1 MKNNNEYGFSLLETS
16 ISMLL
21 STLFI
26 ASVHI
31 EVLSVIKLWVNTS
44 TLIDIKGKI
53 YQVEQNLIKCYR
65 NHSDTCP
72 KPEII
77 RIKNKSK
84 LSTKLNICIIEEK
97 ENSSKSVGV
106 NSSKSVGVHIFASYV
121 YTKNED
127 INNQLANNI
136 TAGLSGFFVPEKGGY
151 QSSLNTWFIPKNEIC
166 NSVINNYNQIFIYDY
181 ISLRG

>member
-16 ISMLL
+16 ICMLL

-44 TLIDIKGKI
+44 TLIDIKDKI
-53 YQVEQNLIKCYR
+53 YQVEQNLIKCSR
-65 NHSDTCP
+65 NNSGNCP
-72 KPEII
+72 QSEIT
-77 RIKNKSK
+77 RIQNESN
-84 LSTKLNICIIEEK
+84 LFTKLNICITEEK
-97 ENSSKSVGV
+97 ENSSG
-106 NSSKSVGVHIFASYV
+106 VGVHIFASYV

-136 TAGLSGFFVPEKGGY
+136 IGGLSGFFVPGKGY
-151 QSSLNTWFIPKNEIC
+151 QSSLNTWLIPEKEIC
-166 NSVINNYNQIFIYDY
+166 SSVINNYNRIFIYDY
-181 ISLRG
+181 ISLSG

>member
-44 TLIDIKGKI
+44 TLIDIKDKI
-53 YQVEQNLIKCYR
+53 YKVEQKLIKCSR
-65 NHSDTCP
+65 DNSGNCP
-72 KPEII
+72 QSEIT
-77 RIKNKSK
+77 RIQEESNS
-84 LSTKLNICIIEEK
+84 STKLNICIK
-97 ENSSKSVGV
+97 KDNSSKG
-106 NSSKSVGVHIFASYV
+106 VGVHIFASYF

-136 TAGLSGFFVPEKGGY
+136 IGGLSGFFVPGKGY
-151 QSSLNTWFIPKNEIC
+151 QSSLNTWLVPEKNIC
-166 NSVINNYNQIFIYDY
+166 RSVINNNNNRIFIYDY

>member
-21 STLFI
+21 STLLI

-44 TLIDIKGKI
+44 TLIDIKDKI

-65 NHSDTCP
+65 NHSGICP
-72 KPEII
+72 QQEIT
-77 RIKNKSK
+77 RIQNGSN
-84 LSTKLNICIIEEK
+84 LSTKLNICITEK
-97 ENSSKSVGV
+97 KKNSSV
-106 NSSKSVGVHIFASYV
+106 VGVHIFASYV

-136 TAGLSGFFVPEKGGY
+136 IGGLSGFFVPRKGY
-151 QSSLNTWFIPKNEIC
+151 KSSLNTWLIPENEIC
-166 NSVINNYNQIFIYDY
+166 RSVIKNYNRIFIYDY

>member
-44 TLIDIKGKI
+44 TLIDIKDKI
-53 YQVEQNLIKCYR
+53 YQVEQKLIKCSR
-65 NHSDTCP
+65 NYSNNICP
-72 KPEII
+72 QLEIT
-77 RIKNKSK
+77 RIQNESN
-84 LSTKLNICIIEEK
+84 LSTTKLNICITEAR
-97 ENSSKSVGV
+97 ENSSG
-106 NSSKSVGVHIFASYV
+106 VGVHIFASYV

-136 TAGLSGFFVPEKGGY
+136 IGGLSGFFVPGIGY
-151 QSSLNTWFIPKNEIC
+151 QSSLNTWLVPEKNIC
-166 NSVINNYNQIFIYDY
+166 RSVINNNNRIFIYDY

>member
-44 TLIDIKGKI
+44 TLIDIKDKI
-53 YQVEQNLIKCYR
+53 YQVEKNLIKCSR
-65 NHSDTCP
+65 NHSGTCP
-72 KPEII
+72 QQEIT
-77 RIKNKSK
+77 RIQNKSN
-84 LSTKLNICIIEEK
+84 LSTKLKICITEK
-97 ENSSKSVGV
+97 KV
-106 NSSKSVGVHIFASYV
+106 NSSGVGVHIFASYV

-136 TAGLSGFFVPEKGGY
+136 IGGLSGFLVPGIGY
-151 QSSLNTWFIPKNEIC
+151 KSSLNTWLIPEKEIC
-166 NSVINNYNQIFIYDY
+166 NSVINNNNRIFIYDY
-181 ISLRG
+181 IYLRG

>member
-44 TLIDIKGKI
+44 TLIDIKDEI
-53 YQVEQNLIKCYR
+53 YQVEQKLIKCSRY
-65 NHSDTCP
+65 NSGICP
-72 KPEII
+72 QPDIA
-77 RIKNKSK
+77 RIQKESN
-84 LSTKLNICIIEEK
+84 LSTKLNICIAADK
-97 ENSSKSVGV
+97 GDSSKG
-106 NSSKSVGVHIFASYV
+106 VGVHIFASYL

-136 TAGLSGFFVPEKGGY
+136 IGGLSGFSVPGKGY
-151 QSSLNTWFIPKNEIC
+151 KSSLNTWFIPENKIC
-166 NSVINNYNQIFIYDY
+166 RSVINNYNQIFIYDY
-181 ISLRG
+181 IFLRG

>member
-44 TLIDIKGKI
+44 TLIDIKDKI
-53 YQVEQNLIKCYR
+53 YQVEQNLIKCSR
-65 NHSDTCP
+65 KNSGTCP
-72 KPEII
+72 QSDITSIQNES
-77 RIKNKSK
+77 KSK
-84 LSTKLNICIIEEK
+84 KLNICIIEGK
-97 ENSSKSVGV
+97 RNSSKG
-106 NSSKSVGVHIFASYV
+106 VGVHIFASYV

-136 TAGLSGFFVPEKGGY
+136 IGGLSGFFVPEKGY
-151 QSSLNTWFIPKNEIC
+151 QSSLNTWFIPKDKIC

>member
-44 TLIDIKGKI
+44 TLIDIKDKI
-53 YQVEQNLIKCYR
+53 YQVEQKLIKCSR
-65 NHSDTCP
+65 NYSNNICP
-72 KPEII
+72 QSEIT
-77 RIKNKSK
+77 RIQNESN
-84 LSTKLNICIIEEK
+84 LSTTKLNICITEAR
-97 ENSSKSVGV
+97 ENSSG
-106 NSSKSVGVHIFASYV
+106 VGVHIFASYV

-136 TAGLSGFFVPEKGGY
+136 IGGLSGFFVPGKGY
-151 QSSLNTWFIPKNEIC
+151 QSSLNTWLVPEKNIC
-166 NSVINNYNQIFIYDY
+166 RSVINNNNRIFIYDY

>member
-1 MKNNNEYGFSLLETS
+1 
-16 ISMLL
+16 MLL

-44 TLIDIKGKI
+44 TLIDIKDKI
-53 YQVEQNLIKCYR
+53 YQVEQNLIKCSR
-65 NHSDTCP
+65 NNSGICP
-72 KPEII
+72 KSEIT
-77 RIKNKSK
+77 RIQKKSN
-84 LSTKLNICIIEEK
+84 LSKKLNICITTEEK
-97 ENSSKSVGV
+97 ENPSKGVGF
-106 NSSKSVGVHIFASYV
+106 HIFASYS

-136 TAGLSGFFVPEKGGY
+136 IGGLSGFFVPGKGY
-151 QSSLNTWFIPKNEIC
+151 QSSLNTWLIPENQIC
-166 NSVINNYNQIFIYDY
+166 RSVINNYNQIFIYDY

>member
-44 TLIDIKGKI
+44 TLIDIKDKI
-53 YQVEQNLIKCYR
+53 YQVEQNLIKCSR
-65 NHSDTCP
+65 NHSGICP
-72 KPEII
+72 KPEIT
-77 RIKNKSK
+77 RIQNESNS
-84 LSTKLNICIIEEK
+84 STKLNICIAEEK
-97 ENSSKSVGV
+97 ENSSG
-106 NSSKSVGVHIFASYV
+106 VGVHIFASYV

-136 TAGLSGFFVPEKGGY
+136 IGGLSGFFVLGKGY
-151 QSSLNTWFIPKNEIC
+151 QSSLNTWLIPENEIC
-166 NSVINNYNQIFIYDY
+166 RSVINNYNRIFIYDY

>member
-44 TLIDIKGKI
+44 TLIDIKDKI
-53 YQVEQNLIKCYR
+53 YQVEQNLIKCSR
-65 NHSDTCP
+65 KNSGTCP
-72 KPEII
+72 KSEIT
-77 RIKNKSK
+77 RIQNKSK
-84 LSTKLNICIIEEK
+84 SKKLNICITEEK
-97 ENSSKSVGV
+97 GNSSKG
-106 NSSKSVGVHIFASYV
+106 VGVHIFASYS

-136 TAGLSGFFVPEKGGY
+136 IGGLSGFSVPGEGY
-151 QSSLNTWFIPKNEIC
+151 KSSLNTWFIPKKNIIC
-166 NSVINNYNQIFIYDY
+166 SSVINDYNQIFIYDY
-181 ISLRG
+181 IYLSG

>member
-44 TLIDIKGKI
+44 TLIDIKDKI
-53 YQVEQNLIKCYR
+53 YQVEQNLIKCSR
-65 NHSDTCP
+65 NHSGICP
-72 KPEII
+72 QPEKT
-77 RIKNKSK
+77 RIQNEAN
-84 LSTKLNICIIEEK
+84 LSTKLNICITEEK
-97 ENSSKSVGV
+97 ENSSGVGF
-106 NSSKSVGVHIFASYV
+106 HIFASYV

-136 TAGLSGFFVPEKGGY
+136 IGGLSGFFVPGKGY
-151 QSSLNTWFIPKNEIC
+151 KSSLNTWLIPENEIC
-166 NSVINNYNQIFIYDY
+166 KSVINNYNRIFIYDY

>member
-44 TLIDIKGKI
+44 TLIDIKDEI
-53 YQVEQNLIKCYR
+53 YQVEQKLIKCSRY
-65 NHSDTCP
+65 NSGICP
-72 KPEII
+72 QPDIA
-77 RIKNKSK
+77 RIQKESN
-84 LSTKLNICIIEEK
+84 LSTKLNICIIADK
-97 ENSSKSVGV
+97 RDSSKGA
-106 NSSKSVGVHIFASYV
+106 GVHIFASYL

-136 TAGLSGFFVPEKGGY
+136 IGGLSGFSVGKGY
-151 QSSLNTWFIPKNEIC
+151 KSSLNTWFIPKNEIC
-166 NSVINNYNQIFIYDY
+166 SSVINNYNQIFIYDY
-181 ISLRG
+181 IFLRG

>member
-44 TLIDIKGKI
+44 TLIDIKDEI
-53 YQVEQNLIKCYR
+53 YQVEQKLIKCSRY
-65 NHSDTCP
+65 NSGICP
-72 KPEII
+72 QPDIA
-77 RIKNKSK
+77 RIQKESN
-84 LSTKLNICIIEEK
+84 LSTKLNICIIADK
-97 ENSSKSVGV
+97 RDSSKG
-106 NSSKSVGVHIFASYV
+106 VGVHIFASYL

-136 TAGLSGFFVPEKGGY
+136 IGGLSGFSVGKGY
-151 QSSLNTWFIPKNEIC
+151 KSSLNTWFIPKNEIC
-166 NSVINNYNQIFIYDY
+166 SSVINN
-181 ISLRG
+181 

>member
-53 YQVEQNLIKCYR
+53 YQVEKNLIKCYR
-65 NHSDTCP
+65 DYSDICP
-72 KPEII
+72 KSEII
-77 RIKNKSK
+77 RIQKESK
-84 LSTKLNICIIEEK
+84 LSTKLNICIAEEK
-97 ENSSKSVGV
+97 E

-127 INNQLANNI
+127 INNQLVNNI
-136 TAGLSGFFVPEKGGY
+136 TGGLSGFFVPEKGY
-151 QSSLNTWFIPKNEIC
+151 QSSLNTWFIPKNRIC

>member
-44 TLIDIKGKI
+44 TLIDIKDKI
-53 YQVEQNLIKCYR
+53 YQVEQNLIKCSR
-65 NHSDTCP
+65 KNSGTCP
-72 KPEII
+72 QTEIT
-77 RIKNKSK
+77 RIQNKSK
-84 LSTKLNICIIEEK
+84 SKKLNICITEGK
-97 ENSSKSVGV
+97 GNSSKG
-106 NSSKSVGVHIFASYV
+106 VGVHIFASYS

-136 TAGLSGFFVPEKGGY
+136 IGGLSGFSVPGEGY
-151 QSSLNTWFIPKNEIC
+151 KSSLNTWFIPKKDIIC
-166 NSVINNYNQIFIYDY
+166 SSVINDYNQIFIYDY
-181 ISLRG
+181 IYLSG

>member
-44 TLIDIKGKI
+44 TLIDIKDKI
-53 YQVEQNLIKCYR
+53 YQVEQKLIKCSRDY
-65 NHSDTCP
+65 SDICP
-72 KPEII
+72 KSEIT
-77 RIKNKSK
+77 RIQNESK
-84 LSTKLNICIIEEK
+84 STKLNICITEAR
-97 ENSSKSVGV
+97 ENSSG
-106 NSSKSVGVHIFASYV
+106 VGVHIFASYV

-136 TAGLSGFFVPEKGGY
+136 IGGLSGFFVPEKGY
-151 QSSLNTWFIPKNEIC
+151 QSSLNTWLVPEKNIC
-166 NSVINNYNQIFIYDY
+166 SSVINNNNRIFIYDY

>member
-65 NHSDTCP
+65 NNSGICP
-72 KPEII
+72 KSEII
-77 RIKNKSK
+77 RIQNESK
-84 LSTKLNICIIEEK
+84 LSTKLNICIEEK
-97 ENSSKSVGV
+97 E

-136 TAGLSGFFVPEKGGY
+136 TGGLSGFFVPEKGY
-151 QSSLNTWFIPKNEIC
+151 QSSLNTWLIPKNKIC
-166 NSVINNYNQIFIYDY
+166 NSVINNHNQIFIYDY

>member
-65 NHSDTCP
+65 NNSDICP
-72 KPEII
+72 ESEIK
-77 RIKNKSK
+77 RIQKESKS
-84 LSTKLNICIIEEK
+84 STKLNICIIEKK
-97 ENSSKSVGV
+97 E

-136 TAGLSGFFVPEKGGY
+136 IGGLSGFFVPEKGY
-151 QSSLNTWFIPKNEIC
+151 QSSLNTWLIPKNEIC
-166 NSVINNYNQIFIYDY
+166 NSVINNSNQIFIYDY

>member
-31 EVLSVIKLWVNTS
+31 ELLSVIKLWVNTS
-44 TLIDIKGKI
+44 TLIDIKDKI

-65 NHSDTCP
+65 DNFGICP
-72 KPEII
+72 LSEITSI
-77 RIKNKSK
+77 RKKSNS
-84 LSTKLNICIIEEK
+84 STKLNICITEEK
-97 ENSSKSVGV
+97 N
-106 NSSKSVGVHIFASYV
+106 NSSKSVGVHIFASYS

-136 TAGLSGFFVPEKGGY
+136 IGGLSGLFVPGEGY
-151 QSSLNTWFIPKNEIC
+151 QSSLNTWFIPEKKIC
-166 NSVINNYNQIFIYDY
+166 GSVINNYNQIFIYDY

>member
-44 TLIDIKGKI
+44 TLIEIKDKI
-53 YQVEQNLIKCYR
+53 YQVEKNLIKCSR
-65 NHSDTCP
+65 NNSGICP
-72 KPEII
+72 QSEII
-77 RIKNKSK
+77 RIQNKSN
-84 LSTKLNICIIEEK
+84 LSTKLKICITEEK
-97 ENSSKSVGV
+97 ENSSKGVGV
-106 NSSKSVGVHIFASYV
+106 VGVHIFASYF

-136 TAGLSGFFVPEKGGY
+136 IGGLSGFFVPGRGY
-151 QSSLNTWFIPKNEIC
+151 QSSLNTWLIPEIKIC
-166 NSVINNYNQIFIYDY
+166 GSVINNYNHIFIYDY

>member
-53 YQVEQNLIKCYR
+53 YQVEKNLIKCYR
-65 NHSDTCP
+65 NYSDICP
-72 KPEII
+72 KSEIK
-77 RIKNKSK
+77 RIQKESK
-84 LSTKLNICIIEEK
+84 LSTKLNICIVEEK
-97 ENSSKSVGV
+97 K

-121 YTKNED
+121 YTKNE
-127 INNQLANNI
+127 
-136 TAGLSGFFVPEKGGY
+136 
-151 QSSLNTWFIPKNEIC
+151 
-166 NSVINNYNQIFIYDY
+166 
-181 ISLRG
+181 

>member
-44 TLIDIKGKI
+44 TLIDIKDKI
-53 YQVEQNLIKCYR
+53 YQVEQNLIKCSR
-65 NHSDTCP
+65 DNSGICP
-72 KPEII
+72 QSEITLI
-77 RIKNKSK
+77 QQKSN
-84 LSTKLNICIIEEK
+84 LSKKLNICITTEEK
-97 ENSSKSVGV
+97 ENSSKG
-106 NSSKSVGVHIFASYV
+106 VGVHIFASYF

-127 INNQLANNI
+127 INNQLVNNI
-136 TAGLSGFFVPEKGGY
+136 IGGLSGFFVPGKGY
-151 QSSLNTWFIPKNEIC
+151 QSSLNTWLIPEKKIC
-166 NSVINNYNQIFIYDY
+166 SSVIKNHNQIFIYDY

>member
-31 EVLSVIKLWVNTS
+31 EVLSVIKLRVNTS
-44 TLIDIKGKI
+44 TLIDIKDEI
-53 YQVEQNLIKCYR
+53 YQVEQKLIKCSRY
-65 NHSDTCP
+65 NSGICP
-72 KPEII
+72 QPDIA
-77 RIKNKSK
+77 RIQKESN
-84 LSTKLNICIIEEK
+84 LSTKLNICITADK
-97 ENSSKSVGV
+97 GDSSKG
-106 NSSKSVGVHIFASYV
+106 VGVHIFASYL

-136 TAGLSGFFVPEKGGY
+136 IGGLSGFSVPGKGY
-151 QSSLNTWFIPKNEIC
+151 KSSLNTWFIPENKIC
-166 NSVINNYNQIFIYDY
+166 RSVINNYNQIFIYDY
-181 ISLRG
+181 IFLRG

>member
-44 TLIDIKGKI
+44 TLIDIKDEI
-53 YQVEQNLIKCYR
+53 YQVEQKLIKCSRY
-65 NHSDTCP
+65 NSGICP
-72 KPEII
+72 QPDIA
-77 RIKNKSK
+77 RIQKESN
-84 LSTKLNICIIEEK
+84 LSTKLNICIIPDK
-97 ENSSKSVGV
+97 RDSSKG
-106 NSSKSVGVHIFASYV
+106 VGVHIFASYL

-136 TAGLSGFFVPEKGGY
+136 IGGLSGFSVGKGY
-151 QSSLNTWFIPKNEIC
+151 KSSLNTWFIPKNEIC
-166 NSVINNYNQIFIYDY
+166 SSVINNYNQIFIYDY
-181 ISLRG
+181 IFLRG

>member
-44 TLIDIKGKI
+44 TLIDIKDKI
-53 YQVEQNLIKCYR
+53 YQVEQNLIKCSR
-65 NHSDTCP
+65 NNSGICPQSDIT
-72 KPEII
+72 
-77 RIKNKSK
+77 RIQKESNS
-84 LSTKLNICIIEEK
+84 SPKLNICIAEEK
-97 ENSSKSVGV
+97 RNSSKG
-106 NSSKSVGVHIFASYV
+106 VGVHIFASYFP
-121 YTKNED
+121 TKNEE

-136 TAGLSGFFVPEKGGY
+136 IGGLSGFFVSGKGY
-151 QSSLNTWFIPKNEIC
+151 QSSLNTWFIPENKIC
-166 NSVINNYNQIFIYDY
+166 GSVMNNYNQVFIYDY